1 MPPKLLLE
9 GLDNARTYWLVAPR
23 YWLESCSSR
32 LEVAESLGF
41 TAVSYVGIQSL
52 MDWAKDYAFSALG
65 SVPSS
70 WLQVLG
76 LLQLDVCLSI
86 YFSAYIARAVLT
98 GMNSSGEKNTIRWGG
113 K

>member
-1 MPPKLLLE
+1 MPALIGLLLRAIGWSLVPLGWKLLR
-9 GLDNARTYWLVAPR
+9 G
-23 YWLESCSSR
+23 
-32 LEVAESLGF
+32 LGF

-98 GMNSSGEKNTIRWGG
+98 GMNSSGEKNTVRWGR
-113 K
+113 

>member
-1 MPPKLLLE
+1 MPALIGLLLRAIGWSLVPLGWKLLR
-9 GLDNARTYWLVAPR
+9 G
-23 YWLESCSSR
+23 
-32 LEVAESLGF
+32 LGF

-98 GMNSSGEKNTIRWGG
+98 GMNSSGEKNTVRWGG

>member
-1 MPPKLLLE
+1 MPALIGLLLRAIGWSLVPLGWKLLR
-9 GLDNARTYWLVAPR
+9 G
-23 YWLESCSSR
+23 
-32 LEVAESLGF
+32 LGF

-52 MDWAKDYAFSALG
+52 MEWAKDYAFSALG

-70 WLQVLG
+70 WLQILG

-98 GMNSSGEKNTIRWGG
+98 GMNSSGEKNTVRWGG

>member
-1 MPPKLLLE
+1 MPALIGLLLRAIGWSLVPLGWKLLR
-9 GLDNARTYWLVAPR
+9 G
-23 YWLESCSSR
+23 
-32 LEVAESLGF
+32 LGF

-52 MDWAKDYAFSALG
+52 MEWAKDYAFSALG

-98 GMNSSGEKNTIRWGG
+98 GMNSSGEKNTVRWGG